1 MLQLRLDLNLKH
13 FAERGAVN
21 KTSIKDSH
29 RAILAFLMIGGNR
42 PLFSAEEIELITQ
55 TDYGWV
61 WNLLVVVII
70 LAVSAASA
78 ALTIAALKQWHGH
91 WRWAAVFPFL
101 ILAFW
106 TLVIIGSRLF
116 NDDAHRLWPLE
127 IFAWAMLNLIYMQI
141 LMIAKKNLDK
151 VKEQNIAN

>member
-1 MLQLRLDLNLKH
+1 MLQLRLGLNLNH
-13 FAERGAVN
+13 LAERGALN
-21 KTSIKDSH
+21 KTSIQGSH
-29 RAILAFLMIGGNR
+29 RAILAFLMIGGNT
-42 PLFSAEEIELITQ
+42 PLFSAEEIVLITQ

-91 WRWAAVFPFL
+91 WRWAAVFPFF

-106 TLVIIGSRLF
+106 ILIIIGSRLF

-141 LMIAKKNLDK
+141 LMIAKKNKDK
-151 VKEQNIAN
+151 VKEQNNSN

>member
-1 MLQLRLDLNLKH
+1 
-13 FAERGAVN
+13 
-21 KTSIKDSH
+21 
-29 RAILAFLMIGGNR
+29 MIGGNT
-42 PLFSAEEIELITQ
+42 PLFSAEEIGLITQ

-106 TLVIIGSRLF
+106 ILIIIGSRLF

-141 LMIAKKNLDK
+141 LMIAKKNLGK
-151 VKEQNIAN
+151 VIEQNNSN

>member
-1 MLQLRLDLNLKH
+1 MLRLRLGLNLNYLAK
-13 FAERGAVN
+13 RGALN
-21 KTSIKDSH
+21 KTSIKGSH
-29 RAILAFLMIGGNR
+29 QAILAFLMIGGNT
-42 PLFSAEEIELITQ
+42 PLFSAEEIGVITQ

-106 TLVIIGSRLF
+106 ILIIIGSRLF
-116 NDDAHRLWPLE
+116 NEDAHLLWPLE
-127 IFAWAMLNLIYMQI
+127 IFAWAMLNLIYMQT

>member
-1 MLQLRLDLNLKH
+1 MLQLRLGLNLNH
-13 FAERGAVN
+13 LAERGALN
-21 KTSIKDSH
+21 KTSIQGSH
-29 RAILAFLMIGGNR
+29 RVILAFLMIGGNT
-42 PLFSAEEIELITQ
+42 PLFSAEEIVLITQ

-78 ALTIAALKQWHGH
+78 ALTIAALKQWYGH
-91 WRWAAVFPFL
+91 WRWAAVFPFF

-106 TLVIIGSRLF
+106 ILIIIGSRLF

-151 VKEQNIAN
+151 VKEQNNSN

>member
-1 MLQLRLDLNLKH
+1 MLQLRLGLNLNH
-13 FAERGAVN
+13 LAERGALN
-21 KTSIKDSH
+21 KTSIQGSH
-29 RAILAFLMIGGNR
+29 RAILAFLMIGGNT
-42 PLFSAEEIELITQ
+42 PLFSAEEIVLITQ

-78 ALTIAALKQWHGH
+78 ALTIAALKQWYGH
-91 WRWAAVFPFL
+91 WRWAAVFPFF

-106 TLVIIGSRLF
+106 ILIIIGSRLF

-141 LMIAKKNLDK
+141 LMIAKKNKDK
-151 VKEQNIAN
+151 VKEQNNSN

>member
-1 MLQLRLDLNLKH
+1 MLQLGLGLNLNH
-13 FAERGAVN
+13 LAERGALN
-21 KTSIKDSH
+21 KTSIQGSH
-29 RAILAFLMIGGNR
+29 RAILTFLMIGGNA
-42 PLFSAEEIELITQ
+42 PLFSAEEIVLITQ

-78 ALTIAALKQWHGH
+78 ALTIAALKQWYGH
-91 WRWAAVFPFL
+91 WRWAAVFPFF

-106 TLVIIGSRLF
+106 ILIIIGSRLF

-141 LMIAKKNLDK
+141 LMIAKKNKDK
-151 VKEQNIAN
+151 VKEQNNSN

>member
-1 MLQLRLDLNLKH
+1 MLQLRLGLNLNH
-13 FAERGAVN
+13 LAERGALN
-21 KTSIKDSH
+21 KTSIQGSH
-29 RAILAFLMIGGNR
+29 RAILAFLMIGGNT
-42 PLFSAEEIELITQ
+42 PLFSAEEIGLITE
-55 TDYGWV
+55 TNYGWV

-78 ALTIAALKQWHGH
+78 ALTIAALKQWYGH
-91 WRWAAVFPFL
+91 WRWAAVFPFF

-106 TLVIIGSRLF
+106 ILIIIGSRLF

-141 LMIAKKNLDK
+141 LMIAKKNKDK
-151 VKEQNIAN
+151 VKEQNNSN